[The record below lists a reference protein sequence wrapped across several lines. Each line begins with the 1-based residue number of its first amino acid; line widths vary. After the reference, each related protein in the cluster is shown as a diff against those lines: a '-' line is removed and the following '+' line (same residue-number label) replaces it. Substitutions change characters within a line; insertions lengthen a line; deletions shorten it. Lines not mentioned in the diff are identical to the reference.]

1 MMVCERC
8 GADTYCIYITK
19 KYERVCADC
28 YDKKEKKEKEEAW
41 RKYFEEE
48 T

>member
-8 GADTYCIYITK
+8 GADTYCIYITA
-19 KYERVCADC
+19 KYEKVCGDC

-41 RKYFEEE
+41 RKYFEKE